1 MEGAHEMVQSG
12 LFAIL
17 LVVGLTWLVVRLVA
31 MTGNG
36 QALDRRERAEF
47 DQLRTLVDDL
57 KETAWEHRELDS
69 PLSTIVIDK
78 IRSFERRRR
87 ELGS

>member
-1 MEGAHEMVQSG
+1 MVQSG

-31 MTGNG
+31 MTGNS
-36 QALDRRERAEF
+36 QALDRRERAEL

>member
-1 MEGAHEMVQSG
+1 MVQSG

-31 MTGNG
+31 MTGNS
-36 QALDRRERAEF
+36 QALERRERAEL